1 MKICMGCMNQIEEH
15 IGVCPYCGYNAA
27 IVKQESYYLKP
38 ESILGGKYIVGRV
51 LNYSGHVVSYIGF
64 DAEQNRK
71 VVIKEYLPSDF
82 STRAEGEKGVTI
94 YSGDAMEKFEQG
106 LINFLNE
113 ANRIQRLN
121 KIEAIAK
128 VYDCLSENDTGY
140 VISEYIEGH
149 TLKEILDTGKRYSP
163 EEARRFISK
172 ILRGLCLVHPLD
184 IIHCDISPETIM
196 IAQSGGI
203 KLLDF
208 GATRYVTTE
217 NSKSLA
223 IILKQGYAPEEQ
235 YRSQGIRGPW
245 TDVYALAAVMY
256 RMITG
261 IVPQESVE
269 RMLND
274 ELKAPSQMGVAIP
287 ENLENAL
294 MNALN
299 IYQLERTQS
308 AEMFLRELNSPTVNR
323 IQVKKRKRETGKI
336 PLWAK
341 GLVAGLLCLVMAGGI
356 IFFQLTKEDEK
367 HEIANL
373 PSRFEDLSSYTYDK
387 AQTYID
393 NLNRENKW
401 SITLKPDKYMHRYT
415 NGEENR
421 GKICAQSVMAYTDL
435 EGDDLKKY
443 GLKMENGKISGVVK
457 VGLYRSDKLFYQE
470 VGNAF
475 TLAEQLGTTI
485 EDKKRFNKNDTKGK
499 KAEYHDYYSIKKI
512 QLKSGAVISGDE
524 LRDNKAKYKEISVG
538 DIKKTIYYAD
548 DFFYWKTLKNQV
560 GKTLKQFGKQK
571 LYKLDGKQN
580 QPTPSGRKLSLSK
593 SNLVDNS
600 YFTFENS
607 YQMGQ
612 IVEQTKKGKVDSR
625 ELGREKEPL
634 FKVITYKFSYKGKTG
649 KTMEKEIR
657 KKLGKDNISI
667 QFPQGGKEN
676 IVKGV
681 NVKQN
686 GKDVDYFSK
695 DDLGNSQVIITTKE
709 PDSVKTPLSS
719 IGPKTT
725 KKPNSDSHSVELKN

>member
-15 IGVCPYCGYNAA
+15 VGVCPHCGYDAKA
-27 IVKQESYYLKP
+27 VRQESYYLKP

-82 STRAEGEKGVTI
+82 STRAEGEKRVTI
-94 YSGDAMEKFEQG
+94 YSGDAMGKFEQG

-163 EEARRFISK
+163 EEARGFISK
-172 ILRGLCLVHPLD
+172 ILQGLCLVHPLD

-196 IAQSGGI
+196 ITKSGEI

-235 YRSQGIRGPW
+235 YRSQGVRGPW

-274 ELKAPSQMGVAIP
+274 ELKAPSQMGVTIP

-299 IYQLERTQS
+299 IYQLERTKS

-367 HEIANL
+367 HKVAKL

-387 AQTYID
+387 AQTYIN
-393 NLNRENKW
+393 NLNKENKW
-401 SITLKPDKYMHRYT
+401 NITLKLDKYMHRFT
-415 NGEENR
+415 NDEEKK

-457 VGLYRSDKLFYQE
+457 VGLYRSDAIYYREIVDASSLADMFGVKLEDDPRFDK
-470 VGNAF
+470 
-475 TLAEQLGTTI
+475 I
-485 EDKKRFNKNDTKGK
+485 ESFSGS
-499 KAEYHDYYSIKKI
+499 YDYYQIAKI
-512 QLKSGAVISGDE
+512 QLNNKKYITGKQLLDE
-524 LRDNKAKYKEISVG
+524 NNGNKEIKEKNISS
-538 DIKKTIYYAD
+538 IIYYASGY
-548 DFFYWKTLKNQV
+548 FYWKERNDLVGENLLTHKYKKCKFYKEGGQNPKSSKNK
-560 GKTLKQFGKQK
+560 G
-571 LYKLDGKQN
+571 
-580 QPTPSGRKLSLSK
+580 SLIK
-593 SNLVDNS
+593 SNLVDNN
-600 YFTFENS
+600 YCTFENK
-607 YQMGQ
+607 YEIGEVCEQ
-612 IVEQTKKGKVDSR
+612 IKKEEVDSR
-625 ELGREKEPL
+625 DEKCKKIL
-634 FKVITYKFSYKGKTG
+634 KVIKYKFEWKGKTG
-649 KTMEKEIR
+649 KKVESMIK
-657 KKLGKDNISI
+657 KKLHTDNIDI
-667 QFPQGGKEN
+667 QILPDEKNNKVERVEVKVKNDGKS
-676 IVKGV
+676 
-681 NVKQN
+681 
-686 GKDVDYFSK
+686 VDYFSK
-695 DDLGNSQVIITTKE
+695 DDLDKIQIIITTKE
-709 PDSVKTPLSS
+709 SAPVH
-719 IGPKTT
+719 ITT
-725 KKPNSDSHSVELKN
+725 KGINPLPKKDKNHGRIFEG